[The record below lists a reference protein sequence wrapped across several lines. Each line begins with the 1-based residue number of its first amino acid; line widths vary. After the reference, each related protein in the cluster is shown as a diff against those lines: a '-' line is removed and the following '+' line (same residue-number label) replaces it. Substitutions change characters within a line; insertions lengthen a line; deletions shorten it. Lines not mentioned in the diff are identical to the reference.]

1 MLAELKGECPAPIDE
16 VTFVCSL
23 RIEDKV
29 SGGLIPFALW
39 DCQID
44 LLKRLDSEPRLFA
57 LKSRQSW
64 ASPGRCWRTCS
75 TWRASGATAFFDRL
89 ADRR

>member
-1 MLAELKGECPAPIDE
+1 MLDLPPQIQSLTSRARYGPLPQKVGEMLAELKGECPAPIDE

-44 LLKRLDSEPRLFA
+44 LLKRLD
-57 LKSRQSW
+57 
-64 ASPGRCWRTCS
+64 
-75 TWRASGATAFFDRL
+75 
-89 ADRR
+89 